1 MRKADTNQFKW
12 STLLSHDHWF
22 TLTFNKKSLR
32 ICSRCFGVVI
42 GFIIFSTLTVFLP
55 LQFFTRLQLHFQI
68 LFCVS
73 LALPAIFDWVTQ
85 TWNLRESNNKIRMIT
100 GLLEA
105 GGAVF
110 LWLIPILLWVKISIL
125 LIVGGTAL
133 NVGYM
138 RKNLFHKRLART
150 N

>member
-1 MRKADTNQFKW
+1 MN
-12 STLLSHDHWF
+12 TLKSH
-22 TLTFNKKSLR
+22 NK
-32 ICSRCFGVVI
+32 
-42 GFIIFSTLTVFLP
+42 
-55 LQFFTRLQLHFQI
+55 I

-85 TWNLRESNNKIRMIT
+85 TWNLRESNNKIRMVT